1 MFFSY
6 TELKK
11 VALVR
16 TLSRFTTYRSNYSVT
31 PAVQLYEG
39 CEHLGSA
46 VNGWCVFVEGNIG
59 VEGAEGETV
68 STT

>member
-46 VNGWCVFVEGNIG
+46 VNGWRVFVEGNIG
-59 VEGAEGETV
+59 VEGAEGEAV
-68 STT
+68 AIA

>member
-46 VNGWCVFVEGNIG
+46 VNGWRVFVEGN
-59 VEGAEGETV
+59 V
-68 STT
+68 